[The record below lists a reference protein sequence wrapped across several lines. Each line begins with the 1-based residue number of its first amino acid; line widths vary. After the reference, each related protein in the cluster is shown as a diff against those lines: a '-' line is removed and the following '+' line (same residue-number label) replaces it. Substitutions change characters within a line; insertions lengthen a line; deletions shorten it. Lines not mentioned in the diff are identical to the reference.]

1 MQVIESV
8 KFAQEGKAG
17 KTSFRLSALFL
28 IFALLW
34 NPGIYLSIGRAQY
47 IPLFTA
53 GALGFLAAGV
63 LAAGGFRPWQR
74 YFQWAMFL
82 FLLLVAGQSLFHFS
96 RWDAARIGEAL
107 FWITVPAM
115 VCQNHAAFRKL
126 IPVYALCV
134 GGYSFLYSAGS
145 DLRIIW
151 TAGITGNVNWTASLF
166 VMTMIFFGWLIR
178 EMALKCARPGKR
190 KMIWCL
196 GIAGELLLLRQFWE
210 IGSKGALA
218 AAVLTGVL
226 FVFLRGGNRIRKAA
240 AGAALVCLLAG
251 SFWAVRNTD
260 SIGKFISDD
269 GRVIFW
275 ENAVRLIADHPLFGV
290 GQGSFENEYMRY
302 RNEDY
307 FMILNPAARSNHP
320 HNHLLFIAGS
330 WGIAGLVL
338 WGILLFVP
346 LGIMARR
353 YYRHEKAD
361 SLETVCFLTVCFAFF
376 HGCLD
381 LILVSM
387 PTSLIALMCLGM
399 LWTNLT
405 DPGKPAKGLPRYVK
419 ITAAVLLFLPGLL
432 AAWRS
437 SHAALQVKKA
447 ARNELTP
454 DEIVQTVRQCPGE
467 YEANYK
473 LLNWL
478 EKHGR
483 PGEALA
489 AADIMMHSHT
499 PNFAGLHLGRGNAL
513 MRLGRFAEA
522 MSEYQ
527 AEAELFPLT
536 LRPVYNMI
544 VAARSLKDFPLA
556 AKLEEELL
564 RRMRVRGNDNNE
576 LKIIIM
582 DKKGAHYDLRPR
594 EKPGAGHE

>member
-1 MQVIESV
+1 MHSI
-8 KFAQEGKAG
+8 
-17 KTSFRLSALFL
+17 FRSSRRARWVFL
-28 IFALLW
+28 
-34 NPGIYLSIGRAQY
+34 RR
-47 IPLFTA
+47 
-53 GALGFLAAGV
+53 GV
-63 LAAGGFRPWQR
+63 LAAGGSRPWKG
-74 YFQWAMFL
+74 YFQWALILF
-82 FLLLVAGQSLFHFS
+82 FLLIAGQTLFHFS

-115 VCQNHAAFRKL
+115 VCRNHAAFRKL

-166 VMTMIFFGWLIR
+166 VMTMIFLGWLIR
-178 EMALKCARPGKR
+178 ECALKCDRPGKR

-196 GIAGELLLLRQFWE
+196 GIAGELLLFRQFWV
-210 IGSKGALA
+210 IGSKGAPA

-226 FVFLRGGNRIRKAA
+226 FLFLRGGSKIRKAV
-240 AGAALVCLLAG
+240 AGIALLCLLAG
-251 SFWAVRNTD
+251 AFWAARNTD
-260 SIGKFISDD
+260 SIDKFISDD

-320 HNHLLFIAGS
+320 HNHLLFMAGS

-346 LGIMARR
+346 LGVAARK
-353 YYRHEKAD
+353 YYRHEKTD
-361 SLETVCFLTVCFAFF
+361 SFETVCFLTVCFAFF

-381 LILVSM
+381 LILFSM

-399 LWTNLT
+399 LWTNLA
-405 DPGKPAKGLPRYVK
+405 DADKPAKELPRYVK
-419 ITAAVLLFLPGLL
+419 LIAAVLLVLPGLL
-432 AAWRS
+432 VAWRS
-437 SHAALQVKKA
+437 CHAVLQLKKA

-473 LLNWL
+473 LLNLL
-478 EKHGR
+478 ERHGR
-483 PGEALA
+483 PQEALA
-489 AADIMMHSHT
+489 AADIMMQSHT
-499 PNFAGLHLGRGNAL
+499 PNFAGLHMGRGNAL

-522 MSEYQ
+522 MGEYQ
-527 AEAELFPLT
+527 AEAELFPLA

-544 VAARSLKDFPLA
+544 VAARSQRNFLLA

-564 RRMRVRGNDNNE
+564 RRMKVRGNDNNE
-576 LKIIIM
+576 LKMIIIG
-582 DKKGAHYDLRPR
+582 KNGAHYDLRPR
-594 EKPGAGHE
+594 EKPRAVQP